1 MKPSRYWRLARTD
14 PSWFAQRVREEA
26 ESKAVSARRRV
37 RREADAAVRT
47 AAARAGFDHASR
59 SSLTAVAG
67 YFAVLDGRTLNLHV
81 PGPGQNGP
89 VEVVF
94 TRLGQEY
101 RAAAERSADGSVS
114 ATIVLGADLDG
125 VPLTPGRWKV
135 ALSYGTAGG
144 DRRLRLLADAPAI
157 TDPGGPTVASPPCAA
172 TGARFVPEISPTGLW
187 SVRVAAPEASAE
199 VTRLLLTL
207 SRFDVEVRFAG
218 VAPPSRAA
226 LRFQARG
233 GAAVT
238 VQATVEDG
246 IFRAGVP
253 LAEMVRDGQAGEVV
267 WNVVAVIPDHAPLR
281 VGRHLHDVRDPR
293 RTLRVPQRTIAVG
306 AATLVR
312 VRTYYTGNGDLAL
325 ACSPGAR
332 STEVPQ

>member
-1 MKPSRYWRLARTD
+1 MKRYWRLARTD
-14 PSWFAQRVREEA
+14 PTWFAQRVREEA
-26 ESKAVSARRRV
+26 ETRAVSARRRV

-47 AAARAGFDHASR
+47 AAARAGLDHASR
-59 SSLTAVAG
+59 NGPTAIAD

-94 TRLGQEY
+94 TRLGQEH

-114 ATIVLGADLDG
+114 ATVVLGADLDGG

-144 DRRLRLLADAPAI
+144 DRRLRLLADAPTI
-157 TDPGGPTVASPPCAA
+157 TDPGGPTVTSPPCAE

-187 SVRVAAPEASAE
+187 ALRVAAPEPSAE
-199 VTRLLLTL
+199 VTRLALTL

-218 VAPPSRAA
+218 VTPPPQAA

-233 GAAVT
+233 GAAFT
-238 VQATVEDG
+238 VPATSANGVFG
-246 IFRAGVP
+246 ARVP
-253 LAEMVRDGQAGEVV
+253 LAEMVREGQAGEVV
-267 WNVVAVIPDHAPLR
+267 WNVMAVIPDHAPLR

-293 RTLRVPQRTIAVG
+293 RTLRVPQRTIAVD

-332 STEVPQ
+332 STEVPL

>member
-26 ESKAVSARRRV
+26 ESRAVSARRRV

-47 AAARAGFDHASR
+47 AATKAGLDRSARSGPA
-59 SSLTAVAG
+59 AVAG

-81 PGPGQNGP
+81 PAAEANGP

-94 TRLGQEY
+94 TRLGQEL
-101 RAAAERSADGSVS
+101 RAPAERSADGSVS
-114 ATIVLGADLDG
+114 ATVVLGADLGG

-135 ALSYGTAGG
+135 ALALGAE
-144 DRRLRLLADAPAI
+144 RRLRLLADAPAVA
-157 TDPGGPTVASPPCAA
+157 DPGGPTVASPPCAE
-172 TGARFVPEISPTGLW
+172 TGVRFVPEISPVGQW
-187 SVRVAAPEASAE
+187 SVRVAAPEPSAE
-199 VTRLLLTL
+199 ITRLLLSL

-218 VAPPSRAA
+218 VAPTRAA

-233 GAAVT
+233 GAPIT
-238 VQATVEDG
+238 VQATAEG
-246 IFRAGVP
+246 GTFRARVP
-253 LAEMVRDGQAGEVV
+253 LAAMVPDGEGGEQV
-267 WNVVAVIPDHAPLR
+267 WNVVALIPDHPPMK

-306 AATLVR
+306 AAALVR
-312 VRTYYTGNGDLAL
+312 VRPYYTGNGDLAL
-325 ACSPGAR
+325 ACSPGSR
-332 STEVPQ
+332 SPEVPQ